1 MAPKIKIAYIMP
13 SMASGGAERFLLDL
27 LQTIDRGRFAPLV
40 ILFKEAGQWHPEL
53 EKLALPIFVL
63 SKKSKISLNNCWQ
76 IYKILKKEKPEIA
89 HTQLG
94 GDLRGR
100 LAAKLA
106 GVKIIIS
113 TEQNINRQEHWCQRA
128 TKIVT
133 SLWTEVVVAISPAV
147 AQDMRRR
154 YFLPSKKCELV
165 IPNGIPLEKF
175 KYQEKKP
182 NNEIITVGAVGRL
195 NKQKGFDILIEA
207 WLKVKTENARLVIA
221 GEGEEREV
229 LQKQINNSGLSEKI
243 SLVGNIQ
250 DMPAFYQSLNLLIM
264 PSRWEGL
271 GIAAL
276 EAGACGVPVVASAV
290 DGLGDIINENTGWP
304 LVPNDS
310 QELAKILQKA
320 LSQLNSEATKTKQVK
335 LRKLIE
341 EKYSIS
347 QVTHNYEDL
356 YLKLWRQHYEN
367 ITS

>member
-27 LQTIDRGRFAPLV
+27 LQTIDRERFEPLV
-40 ILFKEAGQWHPEL
+40 ILFKEAGHWHPEL

-63 SKKSKISLNNCWQ
+63 SKKSKISLSNCWQ
-76 IYKILKKEKPEIA
+76 IYKILKKEKPEIV

-106 GVKIIIS
+106 GVKVIIS
-113 TEQNINRQEHWCQRA
+113 TEQNINRQERWYQRGI
-128 TKIVT
+128 KIIT
-133 SLWTEVVVAISPAV
+133 SFWTEAIVAISPAV
-147 AQDMRRR
+147 AKDMRQR
-154 YFLPSKKCELV
+154 YLLPLRKCELI

-175 KYQEKKP
+175 EYQEKRP
-182 NNEIITVGAVGRL
+182 ETGIITVGAVGRL

-207 WLKVKTENARLVIA
+207 WLKVKTENTRLVIA

-229 LQKQINNSGLSEKI
+229 LQKQINKSGLSEQI
-243 SLVGNIQ
+243 SLIGNVQ
-250 DMPAFYQSLNLLIM
+250 DMPAFYQSLNLLVM

-290 DGLGDIINENTGWP
+290 DGLSDIINENTGWS
-304 LVPNDS
+304 LIPNDS
-310 QELAKILQKA
+310 QELARVLQET
-320 LSQLNSEATKTKQVK
+320 LSQLNSEVTRIKQAK
-335 LRKLIE
+335 LRTLIE
-341 EKYSIS
+341 EKYSIN
-347 QVTHNYEDL
+347 QVTVNYEDL
-356 YLKLWRQHYEN
+356 YLKLWRQNYEN

>member
-13 SMASGGAERFLLDL
+13 SMAGGGAERFLLDL

-40 ILFKEAGQWHPEL
+40 ILFKEAGQWHEEL
-53 EKLALPIFVL
+53 EKLNLPIFVL
-63 SKKSKISLNNCWQ
+63 SKKSKISLSNCWQ
-76 IYKILKKEKPEIA
+76 IYKILKKEKPEIV

-106 GVKIIIS
+106 GVKVIIS
-113 TEQNINRQEHWCQRA
+113 TEQNINRQERWYQRA
-128 TKIVT
+128 TKIIT

-147 AQDMRRR
+147 AKDMRRR
-154 YFLPSKKCELV
+154 YFLPLKKCELV

-175 KYQEKKP
+175 EYQEKRP
-182 NNEIITVGAVGRL
+182 NSGIINVGAVGRL

-207 WLKVKTENARLVIA
+207 WSKIKAENTRLMIA
-221 GEGEEREV
+221 GEGEEREI
-229 LQKQINNSGLSEKI
+229 LQKQINKSGLSEQI
-243 SLVGNIQ
+243 SLIGNVK
-250 DMPAFYQSLNLLIM
+250 DMPAFYQSLNLLVM

-290 DGLGDIINENTGWP
+290 DGLGDIINENTGWS

-310 QELAKILQKA
+310 QELAKILQET
-320 LSQLNSEATKTKQVK
+320 LSQLNSEVTKIKQAK
-335 LRKLIE
+335 LRTLIV
-341 EKYSIS
+341 EKYSIN
-347 QVTHNYEDL
+347 QVTVSYEDL
-356 YLKLWRQHYEN
+356 YLKLWRQNYEN
-367 ITS
+367 IAS